1 MSGLCDLTT
10 ASTQGISSPVPSIKS
25 MLGFTLLY
33 IKRDLAKFFLISSS
47 SMPVPAN
54 EYLKRTT
61 SDASSL
67 HKTKHF
73 APCSAKPPS
82 EAIIEAWKLVFPV
95 LGRAPT
101 ITK

>member
-1 MSGLCDLTT
+1 MSGLCDLTA
-10 ASTQGISSPVPSIKS
+10 ASTQGISSPVPSDKA

-33 IKRDLAKFFLISSS
+33 SKRDLALFLFPSSF
-47 SMPVPAN
+47 SMPVPAFV
-54 EYLKRTT
+54 YLKRTT
-61 SDASSL
+61 FDASSL

-82 EAIIEAWKLVFPV
+82 EAIIEAWKLVLPV